1 MSTSPTFSTQLIG
14 QTEKTLNAI
23 LDRLLAG
30 TGLDE
35 PQWVTLTITVMAGG
49 PLERDA
55 LVDRVAGAVKIADAQ
70 ARARI
75 DTLTAAGL
83 LSEGSPVKVT
93 DAGKQL
99 HARIRG
105 AVVEITDRMWGDLPP
120 EDLAAA
126 GRVLRTVLERA
137 SAELDPRLTAPITGL
152 SDK

>member
-1 MSTSPTFSTQLIG
+1 MSTTPTFSTQLIG

-23 LDRLLAG
+23 LYRLLAP

-35 PQWVTLTITVMAGG
+35 PQWVTLTIAVMAGG

-55 LVDRVAGAVKIADAQ
+55 LVRRVAGAVKISDAQ

-75 DTLTAAGL
+75 DELTAAGL
-83 LSEGSPVKVT
+83 LAEGSPVHVT
-93 DAGKQL
+93 EAGGQL

-105 AVVEITDRMWGDLPP
+105 AVVEITERMWGDLPT

-126 GRVLRTVLERA
+126 GRVLTIVLER
-137 SAELDPRLTAPITGL
+137 
-152 SDK
+152 